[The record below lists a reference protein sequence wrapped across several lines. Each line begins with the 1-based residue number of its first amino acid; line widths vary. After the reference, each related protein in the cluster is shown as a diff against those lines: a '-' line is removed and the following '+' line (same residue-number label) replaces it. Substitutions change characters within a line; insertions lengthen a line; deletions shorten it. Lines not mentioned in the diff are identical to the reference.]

1 MLARGVANLA
11 HLTTTTLF
19 PYAIVTNALKRHKR
33 LLESLAQKHNH
44 LKDKTIKHKRIL
56 NVVPQC
62 GVNFMF
68 IL

>member
-1 MLARGVANLA
+1 MLAWGVANLA

-19 PYAIVTNALKRHKR
+19 PCAIGDNALKRHKR

-44 LKDKTIKHKRIL
+44 LKDKTIKHRRIL
-56 NVVPQC
+56 NVVPQV
-62 GVNFMF
+62 GVNFVF